1 MDDVAESGGV
11 AVVEGGQE
19 GWYDGMGAARWGG
32 RIRLSGSSLSA
43 KS

>member
-1 MDDVAESGGV
+1 MDVV
-11 AVVEGGQE
+11 AVVEGG
-19 GWYDGMGAARWGG
+19 GDGGNDGMGAARWGG